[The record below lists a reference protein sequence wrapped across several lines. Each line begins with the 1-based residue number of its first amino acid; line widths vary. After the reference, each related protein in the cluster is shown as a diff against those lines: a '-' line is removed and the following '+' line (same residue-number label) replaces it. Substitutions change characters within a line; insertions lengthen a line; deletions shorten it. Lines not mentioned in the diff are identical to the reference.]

1 MSTNHS
7 VQDPIIVELHAI
19 RGRLAERFH
28 NDLTAYSEAA
38 AAHCR
43 QLGFHFTSLP
53 ILTYPDCSR
62 SDPRLRQRW
71 ERQAQAPLG
80 DRLDQVSPRGVV
92 ALPAGIDD
100 TGEQGKDP

>member
-53 ILTYPDCSR
+53 ILTYPDFPRSR
-62 SDPRLRQRW
+62 PDVETR
-71 ERQAQAPLG
+71 G
-80 DRLDQVSPRGVV
+80 DSQ
-92 ALPAGIDD
+92 PAHPVGN
-100 TGEQGKDP
+100 